1 MAELFK
7 FRCYQCQKLIGA
19 PQSRFGSVVK
29 CPKCGVELIVPSPND
44 EPKPEPE
51 PDPDAVR
58 LEDLG
63 LRLDPEPISKPISK
77 PTVAS
82 ISPLAP
88 IGPDPVAFLNRL
100 DEVGESPPASEA
112 ADGQAEELGEPE
124 QGADVPLD
132 LPEPEVEPLISR
144 KRARTASQIA
154 GPAPRSRDVVLPR
167 TAAVAWALFGL
178 LGLAFAFLAGLL
190 LGQRL
195 GK

>member
-19 PQSRFGSVVK
+19 PSSRFGSIVK
-29 CPKCGVELIVPSPND
+29 CPKCGVELIVPSPID

-51 PDPDAVR
+51 PDPDAFR

-77 PTVAS
+77 PTVAT

-88 IGPDPVAFLNRL
+88 AGPDPVAFLNRL
-100 DEVGESPPASEA
+100 DEIGESPAPEA
-112 ADGQAEELGEPE
+112 ADGQSEEPGGPEP
-124 QGADVPLD
+124 GTDVSPD
-132 LPEPEVEPLISR
+132 LPEPEVEPLVSR
-144 KRARTASQIA
+144 KRARTASQTA

-178 LGLAFAFLAGLL
+178 LGLAFAFLAGVL